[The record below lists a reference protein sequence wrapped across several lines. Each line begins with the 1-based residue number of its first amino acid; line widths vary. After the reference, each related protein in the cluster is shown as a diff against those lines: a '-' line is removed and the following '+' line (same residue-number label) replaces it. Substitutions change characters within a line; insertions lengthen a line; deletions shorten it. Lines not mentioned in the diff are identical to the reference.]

1 MTFRPRRPSLL
12 WVLRSVAIVAGLVH
26 TVIAIQDQSM
36 NEDGIS
42 YLDLGDAYLAGHW
55 KPINS
60 VWSPVYPLILGT
72 VLRLFRPSMQWE
84 FTVVHLVTF
93 CIYLVALVCFE
104 FFWRETKRAVEA
116 EVEARGGEI
125 ILPGWAWW
133 VSGYALFVWSSVV
146 LIRLRTVTPDML
158 VAAIVY
164 LAAALLVRI
173 GSSHPR
179 PATHLRFGSLL
190 GLGYL
195 TKAVMLPIGFVFLGA
210 AAALEWKRERNLRHW
225 LSGALIFAVVAGPLV
240 LALSLDK
247 RRLTF
252 GEVGRL
258 TYLRYVNGMPY
269 PHWPAAAPRGW
280 RQPLHPA
287 RRIYDDPPVYEFRT
301 PVRGTYPLSYDPS
314 YWYDGVSSRFDP
326 AGQVRRLAASAKVYL
341 DLFARE
347 QGAMLC
353 VVGLLLAMRART
365 RGRGGWL
372 GWPIALVATGSAAL
386 AVYMPVY
393 VEGRYLAP
401 FVVILWGGLLS
412 LVRLEDVALARR
424 SLRAA
429 GIILPLLVVLQIAAV
444 DWYYASR
451 IALTGAAGLRPRA
464 TPRQLADLVLK
475 AGVHPGDEIGF
486 IGYAFGASF
495 ARLARIRITSE
506 LPSGKAQGF
515 WTAPVDTQRAILAKF
530 AEAGAVAVVTD
541 ELPAGPVPD
550 GWTTIQGRRGYGYVL
565 LAKTQP
571 ELSADPKGVSVPP
584 LSAPVQ

>member
-210 AAALEWKRERNLRHW
+210 AAVLEWKQGRNLRHW
-225 LSGALIFAVVAGPLV
+225 LSGALIFAVIAGPLV

-287 RRIYDDPPVYEFRT
+287 RRIYDDPPVYEFRV
-301 PVRGTYPLSYDPS
+301 PVLGTYPLSYDPS
-314 YWYDGVSSRFDP
+314 YWYDGVSGRFNPD
-326 AGQVRRLAASAKVYL
+326 GQARRLAASIRFYF
-341 DLFARE
+341 DLFARG
-347 QGAMLC
+347 QGAMLG
-353 VVGLLLAMRART
+353 VVVLLLAMSIRT
-365 RGRGGWL
+365 RRRGSWL
-372 GWPIALVATGSAAL
+372 GWPLALVGMGTAAL
-386 AVYMPVY
+386 VLYLPVY

-401 FVVILWGGLLS
+401 FIVLLWGGLLA
-412 LVRLEDVALARR
+412 LVRVEDVAVTR
-424 SLRAA
+424 SRLRIA
-429 GIILPLLVVLQIAAV
+429 GFILPFLVLIQIAA
-444 DWYYASR
+444 YAWHHGSE
-451 IALTGAAGLRPRA
+451 IGPALRGAPSPMV
-464 TPRQLADLVLK
+464 TPRQLAKTILE
-475 AGVHPGDEIGF
+475 AGV
-486 IGYAFGASF
+486 
-495 ARLARIRITSE
+495 
-506 LPSGKAQGF
+506 
-515 WTAPVDTQRAILAKF
+515 
-530 AEAGAVAVVTD
+530 
-541 ELPAGPVPD
+541 
-550 GWTTIQGRRGYGYVL
+550 
-565 LAKTQP
+565 
-571 ELSADPKGVSVPP
+571 
-584 LSAPVQ
+584 